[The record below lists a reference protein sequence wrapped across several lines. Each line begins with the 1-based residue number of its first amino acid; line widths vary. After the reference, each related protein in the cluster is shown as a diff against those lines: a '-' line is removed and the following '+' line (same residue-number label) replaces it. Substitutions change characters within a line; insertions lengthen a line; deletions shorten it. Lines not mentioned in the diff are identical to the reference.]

1 MSRSSKRPATRDR
14 VTGAAGSDR
23 ERFGTEVRSALA
35 ELSPPAEVRR
45 LMETDEGHDPGTWS
59 RLAEHGLLGVHLP
72 TRYGGRGLGQVEL
85 GLALEA
91 AGEVML
97 VAPYLST
104 VVTAAVLAATED
116 GEAGAGLLPAVV
128 SGRCVLAFAV
138 AESRGSW
145 DPRSISTAASPTS
158 GGGWRLE
165 GEKAHVLDGHLA
177 DVLVVAA
184 RDGAGE
190 PGLYAVEGDAPGLSR
205 TVARTVDLTRRQA
218 ALRLEGVPARRL
230 SGWAGGAE
238 GVDLLLDV
246 AAVALAAESVGG
258 AQRCL
263 DLSVGHAR
271 RRHQFGRPIGSFG
284 AVQQTC
290 AEMLVDLELAR
301 AATYRAAEAVDQGD
315 RVELALLAPVA
326 RIAAADAYRRAAASA
341 VQVHGGLGFTWD
353 CDVQLY
359 FKRARSS
366 ALLLGEPRHH
376 RERLAVRLGWD
387 AAH

>member
-1 MSRSSKRPATRDR
+1 MSRSSRRPATPDG
-14 VTGAAGSDR
+14 VTPVEGDHG
-23 ERFGTEVRSALA
+23 ERFGAEVRSLLA

-45 LMETDEGHDPGTWS
+45 VMETDEGHDPQAWS

-72 TRYGGRGLGQVEL
+72 SRLGGRGLGQLEL
-85 GLALEA
+85 ALVLEA
-91 AGEVML
+91 AGEVLL
-97 VAPYLST
+97 VGPYLST
-104 VVTAAVLAATED
+104 VVTAAALAAASDDDDVDE
-116 GEAGAGLLPAVV
+116 LLAAVV
-128 SGRCVLAFAV
+128 AGRAVLAFAV
-138 AESRGSW
+138 AEDSASW
-145 DPRSISTAASPTS
+145 DAGSVSTAASPAP

-165 GEKAHVLDGHLA
+165 GGKVHVLDGHLA

-184 RDGAGE
+184 RDPAGE
-190 PGLYAVEGDAPGLSR
+190 PGLYVIAADAPGLSR
-205 TVARTVDLTRRQA
+205 SVPRTVDLTRRQA
-218 ALRLEGVPARRL
+218 ALRLQEVPARRL
-230 SGWAGGAE
+230 PGRAGAAK
-238 GVDLLLDV
+238 GVELLLDL

-301 AATYRAAEAVDQGD
+301 AATYRAAEAADQGD
-315 RVELALLAPVA
+315 QVELALLAPVA
-326 RIAAADAYRRAAASA
+326 RISAADAYRRAAASA

-366 ALLLGEPRHH
+366 ALLLGDARHH
-376 RERLAVRLGWD
+376 RERLAAQLGWD
-387 AAH
+387 GAH